1 MTEPARVAEG
11 DAFSLRLNWRQADR
25 EADYVADADGYDG
38 SVGRITLRDAGP
50 QQGLWFWAMNAHG
63 TEISRN
69 IGSLDGI
76 EKSARAA
83 ARMVEGAW
91 FAAIAGSSLDR
102 PAPKRNAYAMARAG
116 E

>member
-1 MTEPARVAEG
+1 MTEPARGAESE
-11 DAFSLRLNWRQADR
+11 ALPLRLNWRQADR

-38 SVGRITLRDAGP
+38 CVGRIYLRGDGP

-63 TEISRN
+63 SEISRN
-69 IGSLDGI
+69 IGSLNGV

-91 FAAIAGSSLDR
+91 FAAIKGSSLDR
-102 PAPKRNAYAMARAG
+102 PLPRRNAYAMARTG

>member
-1 MTEPARVAEG
+1 MTEPARVAESE
-11 DAFSLRLNWRQADR
+11 ALRLNWRQADR
-25 EADYVADADGYDG
+25 DADYVADADGYDG
-38 SVGRITLRDAGP
+38 NVGRITLRDDGP
-50 QQGLWFWAMNAHG
+50 QQGLWFWVMNAHG

-69 IGSLDGI
+69 IGSLDGV

-102 PAPKRNAYAMARAG
+102 PLPKRNAYAMARAG